1 MLQPGHIAYV
11 QLPNADLTTGK
22 NRPVLVLG
30 KCPGKYDDWLICPV
44 SSRLYQVT
52 PGVDDI
58 VNANDADYGQTGL
71 AVPSVIR
78 ICRLAVVESSVLIGA
93 IGSVGAARLARVLAS
108 LKNWITNLEGLH
120 G

>member
-11 QLPNADLTTGK
+11 QLPNTDLTPGK

-44 SSRLYQVT
+44 SSRLYQAI
-52 PGVDDI
+52 PGVDEL
-58 VNANDADYGQTGL
+58 VNVGDADYAQSGL

-78 ICRLAVVESSVLIGA
+78 ICRLAVVESSLLVGA
-93 IGSVGAARLARVLAS
+93 IGSVDAARLARVQAS
-108 LKNWITNLEGLH
+108 LTNWIKSL
-120 G
+120 